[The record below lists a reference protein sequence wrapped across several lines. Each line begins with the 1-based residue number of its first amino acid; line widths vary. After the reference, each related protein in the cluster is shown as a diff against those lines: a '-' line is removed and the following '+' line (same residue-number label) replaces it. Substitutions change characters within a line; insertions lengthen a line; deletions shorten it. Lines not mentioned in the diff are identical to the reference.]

1 MRDPYE
7 VLGILRNATDDE
19 VKSAYRKLAK
29 KYHPDNYNNSPLASV
44 AEEKMKEINEA
55 YEAIVTERKG
65 GKASTG
71 SNSYYG
77 GYGNYGGYQRGNYTR
92 STEYL
97 NVRQLIQQGRIQQAE
112 QILDNVDLNNRSAEW
127 YFLRGMCYYRKGWT
141 QQAASHFQTA
151 CNMDPN
157 NQEYR
162 SAVYSMN
169 NQGNYGYG
177 GYNTAGGAGYQ
188 CSICD
193 ICTAIWCANCC
204 CDCARGC

>member
-1 MRDPYE
+1 MKDPYE
-7 VLGILRNATDDE
+7 VLGISRNATDSE

-55 YEAIVTERKG
+55 YDAISNERKG
-65 GKASTG
+65 KGQANG
-71 SNSYYG
+71 ANG
-77 GYGNYGGYQRGNYTR
+77 GYAGANYTR
-92 STEYL
+92 STEYI
-97 NVRQLIQQGRIQQAE
+97 NVRRLIQLNRIEEAE
-112 QILDNVDLNNRSAEW
+112 KILDGVELNSRSAEW

-141 QQAASHFQTA
+141 QQASSHFQTA
-151 CNMDPN
+151 CNMEPN

-162 SAVYSMN
+162 SAVYNMN

-177 GYNTAGGAGYQ
+177 GYNTTAGQGSQ
-188 CSICD
+188 CTVCD
-193 ICTAIWCANCC
+193 ICTAIWCADCC

>member
-1 MRDPYE
+1 MKDPYE
-7 VLGILRNATDDE
+7 VLGISRNATDSE

-55 YEAIVTERKG
+55 YDAINNERKG
-65 GKASTG
+65 KGQANG
-71 SNSYYG
+71 ANG
-77 GYGNYGGYQRGNYTR
+77 GYAGANYAR
-92 STEYL
+92 STEYI
-97 NVRQLIQQGRIQQAE
+97 NVRRLIQLNRIEEAE
-112 QILDNVDLNNRSAEW
+112 RILDGVELNSRSAEW

-141 QQAASHFQTA
+141 QQASSHFQTA
-151 CNMDPN
+151 CNMEPN

-162 SAVYSMN
+162 SAVYNMN

-177 GYNTAGGAGYQ
+177 GYNTTAAQGSQ
-188 CSICD
+188 CTVCD
-193 ICTAIWCANCC
+193 ICTAIWCADCC